1 MCNKHLIANAETRRD
16 PTRTTTLR
24 ARFEAD
30 ATRRFKRI
38 RQAIIEK
45 VARENAF
52 GLQTNRA
59 QFEFTRTDDKVDAF
73 MTWLHEQEVANG
85 LTVRPGATVRSSA
98 SNAWTATYVE
108 SAYQRGLQSAA
119 SKLRGAGASVSGRWV
134 EAAFRRPIHAD
145 RLGIAYTRTFSELK
159 GITDAM
165 DQQISRVLAEALGG
179 GTMPK
184 PAELAQII
192 NGRVD
197 KVGITRART
206 LARTE
211 VINAHSEASL
221 NAYQEAGLSGV
232 QVEAEWL
239 TAAGACPLCVELS
252 EKTYTLEQARGKIPA
267 HPNCRCAFAPL
278 VRGGS
283 GIELV

>member
-1 MCNKHLIANAETRRD
+1 
-16 PTRTTTLR
+16 
-24 ARFEAD
+24 
-30 ATRRFKRI
+30 
-38 RQAIIEK
+38 
-45 VARENAF
+45 
-52 GLQTNRA
+52 
-59 QFEFTRTDDKVDAF
+59 

-98 SNAWTATYVE
+98 SNAWTSTYVE
-108 SAYQRGLQSAA
+108 SAYSRGLQSAA

-165 DQQISRVLAEALGG
+165 DQQISRVLAEGLSRGAGPLDIARG
-179 GTMPK
+179 
-184 PAELAQII
+184 IVD
-192 NGRVD
+192 RVD
-197 KVGITRART
+197 KVGVTRARM

-239 TAAGACPLCVELS
+239 TAAGACPVCVELA

>member
-1 MCNKHLIANAETRRD
+1 
-16 PTRTTTLR
+16 
-24 ARFEAD
+24 
-30 ATRRFKRI
+30 
-38 RQAIIEK
+38 
-45 VARENAF
+45 
-52 GLQTNRA
+52 
-59 QFEFTRTDDKVDAF
+59 

-108 SAYQRGLQSAA
+108 SAYQRGLNSAA

-145 RLGIAYTRTFSELK
+145 RLGIAYTRAFSELK

-165 DQQISRVLAEALGG
+165 DQQISRVLAEGLSRGAGPLDIARGIVDRVD
-179 GTMPK
+179 
-184 PAELAQII
+184 LARGIVD
-192 NGRVD
+192 RVD
-197 KVGITRART
+197 KAVTRARM

-211 VINAHSEASL
+211 VINAHAEASL

-239 TAAGACPLCVELS
+239 TAADACPLCVELS

>member
-38 RQAIIEK
+38 RSAIIEK

-98 SNAWTATYVE
+98 NSAWTATYVE

-159 GITDAM
+159 GIADAM
-165 DQQISRVLAEALGG
+165 DQQISRVLAEGLSRGAGPLDIARG
-179 GTMPK
+179 
-184 PAELAQII
+184 IVD
-192 NGRVD
+192 RVD
-197 KVGITRART
+197 KVGVTRARM

-211 VINAHSEASL
+211 VINAHAEASL

-239 TAAGACPLCVELS
+239 TAADACPLCVELA

-278 VRGGS
+278 VKGGS

>member
-1 MCNKHLIANAETRRD
+1 MTCCSFHANASKRRD
-16 PTRTTTLR
+16 PTQTGPLR
-24 ARFEAD
+24 KRFEAD
-30 ATRRFKRI
+30 AARRYKRV
-38 RQAIIEK
+38 RAAIIEK
-45 VARENAF
+45 VVKQNAF

-59 QFEFTRTDDKVDAF
+59 QFEFTRTDDKVAAF
-73 MTWLHEQEVANG
+73 MAWLEEQEAANG
-85 LTVRPGATVRSSA
+85 LSVRAGRTVRNSAAT
-98 SNAWTATYVE
+98 AWTATYVE

-119 SKLRGAGASVSGRWV
+119 SRLRGAGATVSNRWV

-165 DQQISRVLAEALGG
+165 DQQISRVLAEGLSRGAGPLDIARG
-179 GTMPK
+179 
-184 PAELAQII
+184 IVD
-192 NGRVD
+192 RVD
-197 KVGITRART
+197 KVGVTRARM

-211 VINAHSEASL
+211 VINAHAEASL

-239 TAAGACPLCVELS
+239 TAADACPLCVELS
-252 EKTYTLEQARGKIPA
+252 ENTYTLEQARGKIPA

-278 VRGGS
+278 VKGGS